1 MMGSGEV
8 EKECGDEDLRPD
20 EGETPEGSPTAG
32 AAAAEGQTEE
42 PEAAQEIDP
51 LEEARKEAA
60 DYRDSWMR
68 AAAEFENYKKRTVRG
83 FETLR
88 QSATEEIIRALLPVL
103 DSVDRALAHRGEG
116 QDEEEGFREGV
127 KMIMEQLPKLLH
139 DRGLAEIEAVG
150 KPFDPNVHEALMEMD
165 SEAFDAGLVVEVAQK
180 GYWLDERVIRAAK
193 VVVSRGKTEPT
204 EAEASGNLE

>member
-1 MMGSGEV
+1 MAGRSKV

-20 EGETPEGSPTAG
+20 EGGASEGSPTAET
-32 AAAAEGQTEE
+32 AAAEGQTEE
-42 PEAAQEIDP
+42 PAAREIDP

-60 DYRDSWMR
+60 DYKDRWMR
-68 AAAEFENYKKRTVRG
+68 AVAEFENYKKRTARG
-83 FETLR
+83 FETVR
-88 QSATEEIIRALLPVL
+88 RSATEEIVRALLPVL
-103 DSVDRALAHRGEG
+103 DSVDRALAHGGKG
-116 QDEEEGFREGV
+116 QDEEEGFREGI

-150 KPFDPNVHEALMEMD
+150 KPFDPNVHEALMEVG
-165 SEAFDAGLVVEVAQK
+165 SEAFDAGVVVEVAQK

-204 EAEASGNLE
+204 ETEASGKLE